1 MGKMNEVQTQN
12 SDPTQQQQQ
21 QQQQQQSYQDSNIYS
36 AETEKIYLKMKE
48 GWL

>member
-1 MGKMNEVQTQN
+1 MSEVQQTQN
-12 SDPTQQQQQ
+12 SDPTQAQQ

-36 AETEKIYLKMKE
+36 AETEKLYLKIKE

>member
-1 MGKMNEVQTQN
+1 MSEVQSQN
-12 SDPTQQQQQ
+12 SDSTQQQ

-36 AETEKIYLKMKE
+36 AETEQLYLKIKE